1 MTKKSKARTYR
12 YNKHDAGADRRL
24 HSDIMEDV
32 SAGADPLAGVAV
44 AVDRMEA
51 PVRDEDSD
59 DSGDDADDMKR
70 GGPRP
75 RGRPS
80 KYFTAE
86 ARQEARRAKQR
97 RWLAKG
103 GSAARKELERRNNF
117 AKELGST
124 RQLRAKIRDL
134 ASEKKSLKAQ
144 IAKKDPR
151 SIHQRARKAQLF
163 VEAHDLL
170 LAVFCSF
177 KRLED
182 WRDFRCDDKHL
193 DMRVLRQR
201 MRRLDEEMR
210 EHM

>member
-1 MTKKSKARTYR
+1 MTKKSKARTYG
-12 YNKHDAGADRRL
+12 YEKHDAGA
-24 HSDIMEDV
+24 
-32 SAGADPLAGVAV
+32 
-44 AVDRMEA
+44 AVDKNAA
-51 PVRDEDSD
+51 PVHDDDSD
-59 DSGDDADDMKR
+59 AGNDEAAQSGHR
-70 GGPRP
+70 GWPY
-75 RGRPS
+75 
-80 KYFTAE
+80 KHFTAE
-86 ARQEARRAKQR
+86 ARQEAKRAHQR

-103 GSAARKELERRNNF
+103 GSAAQRELERRNNF

-144 IAKKDPR
+144 IAKKDTR

-210 EHM
+210 EHK